1 MRRQSCFNTLWRIVA
16 ISACAVALSSR
27 YSHSGEIKFDQI
39 KGDINWDDP
48 KFLVEAQQN
57 YQIAKEIQ
65 KDAKRRKQLRR
76 EGKTDEEVKEIMKK
90 ERADRENAKLAQFA
104 PKPATPKPTV
114 TTPKESKRPENYK
127 LQPADFGY
135 REED

>member
-1 MRRQSCFNTLWRIVA
+1 MRRSSCFNTLWRITA
-16 ISACAVALSSR
+16 ISACAVALSAK

-57 YQIAKEIQ
+57 YQLAKEIQ

-76 EGKTDEEVKEIMKK
+76 EGKTDEEVKETNCNLLILVIVKRM
-90 ERADRENAKLAQFA
+90 NMQ
-104 PKPATPKPTV
+104 
-114 TTPKESKRPENYK
+114 TTCRI
-127 LQPADFGY
+127 
-135 REED
+135 